1 MKHILKTL
9 AFVVVFAVTAT
20 VNAFASQTTISL
32 ETNGEKAGVR
42 VTLPQDT
49 GDAVTAMELRIDVAN
64 HSASSVGFEFS
75 SNLNASVQE
84 SRYLKDRGE
93 LVIYIAGAKNVFQ
106 QDTAFLG
113 NVYMD
118 KQAEGSIDLSV
129 KSNALQIADG
139 VYGIVD
145 NTVEETNAILVGQG
159 TPPASSSQPE
169 SSSSEGSS
177 SSSSS
182 QSNTEAGTGSSSSS
196 NRPNSK
202 PASSKPASQSNSKNS
217 SSSQSE
223 SILEETESSSV
234 QSSSIQSSSL
244 QEDSQSQSSSQ
255 SSSQTEQQKQKA
267 DTTLWLVVGA
277 LTLIALGAI
286 AIIMIKRKQ

>member
-9 AFVVVFAVTAT
+9 AFVVVFVMAT
-20 VNAFASQTTISL
+20 TVSVFASQATISL

-42 VTLPQDT
+42 VTLPQES
-49 GDAVTAMELRIDVAN
+49 GNAVTAMELRIDVAN
-64 HSASSVGFEFS
+64 HSASSVGFEFA
-75 SNLNASVQE
+75 SNLNATVQE

-118 KQAEGSIDLSV
+118 KQAEGSVDLSV

-139 VYGIVD
+139 IYGIV
-145 NTVEETNAILVGQG
+145 NSTVKETNAIITGQG
-159 TPPASSSQPE
+159 SSSTSSSQPE
-169 SSSSEGSS
+169 SSSTSS
-177 SSSSS
+177 SSSL
-182 QSNTEAGTGSSSSS
+182 SNTGVGTDTPSSSH
-196 NRPNSK
+196 PNNK

-217 SSSQSE
+217 SPSESE

-234 QSSSIQSSSL
+234 QSSSSQSSSL
-244 QEDSQSQSSSQ
+244 REDSQSQSSSQ
-255 SSSQTEQQKQKA
+255 SSSQTEQQTQKT
-267 DTTLWLVVGA
+267 DTTLWLMVGA
-277 LTLIALGAI
+277 LFLIAVGAI
-286 AIIMIKRKQ
+286 AFIMIKRNQ